1 LLLNPTDAAA
11 GPPAIPLAML
21 GPGQS
26 GVVVNVHGGRGIRR
40 RLSDMGLVPG
50 NQITVMNG
58 AGAGGPLIIAVLE
71 TRLMLGRGMAHKIL
85 VQPL

>member
-1 LLLNPTDAAA
+1 
-11 GPPAIPLAML
+11 ML

-26 GVVVNVHGGRGIRR
+26 GVIMNVHGGHGIRR

-50 NQITVMNG
+50 AQITVMNG
-58 AGAGGPLIIAVLE
+58 AGAGGPLIVGVLE